1 MTQARITPRP
11 NWNQSFW
18 NPDSASIRSP
28 VPCRWAARAI
38 WVSSAIQLFAIFSQS
53 CRLLYKF
60 RLLNLYHGRMSDCIA
75 QSTLLALDRKRRTGA
90 RPIGR
95 AQSGT
100 KDQPCGP
107 YRAIGY
113 EAG

>member
-1 MTQARITPRP
+1 MTQARIMPRP

-38 WVSSAIQLFAIFSQS
+38 WVSSAIQLFDIFSQV

-60 RLLNLYHGRMSDCIA
+60 RLLNLYHSRIVRLHRTVDFAGS
-75 QSTLLALDRKRRTGA
+75 QSKEANRCETDRPGPKR
-90 RPIGR
+90 
-95 AQSGT
+95 
-100 KDQPCGP
+100 
-107 YRAIGY
+107 Y
-113 EAG
+113 EGSTVWPVPGNRV